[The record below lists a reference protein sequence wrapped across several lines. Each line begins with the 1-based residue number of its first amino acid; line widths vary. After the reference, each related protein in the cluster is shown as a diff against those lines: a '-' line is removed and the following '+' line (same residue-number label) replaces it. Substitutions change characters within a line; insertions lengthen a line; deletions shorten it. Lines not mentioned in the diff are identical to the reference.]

1 MYKGEQF
8 RPVLPLSSLNTRNSF
23 LDMSKKYSRQTL
35 LAAVAS
41 NLDSTVAA
49 KTFKVPASTIREHRR
64 NPPFNHRIGR
74 PSYLSPDQEA
84 HFVSLL
90 KLLPEYGFDVTK
102 DLALQLATEYFQSLY
117 LTSTPGD
124 KWLNLF
130 VKRHAQDIIWK
141 KQEKLERLRAKSF
154 TEEVRTGWFATL
166 KEVMTKH
173 KLFDKPNQIFNVDES
188 GFSDRTRGGECDNF
202 HS

>member
-8 RPVLPLSSLNTRNSF
+8 RPAMALSSLNTRNSF
-23 LDMSKKYSRQTL
+23 PDMSKKYSREAL
-35 LAAVAS
+35 LAAVTS

-49 KTFKVPASTIREHRR
+49 KTFKVLASTIREHRR
-64 NPPFNHRIGR
+64 NPPLNHRISR
-74 PSYLSPDQEA
+74 PSYLSSDQEA

-90 KLLPEYGFDVTK
+90 KLLPEYRFDVTK

-124 KWLNLF
+124 KWLNLC

-141 KQEKLERLRAKSF
+141 EQEKMERLRAKIF
-154 TEEVRTGWFATL
+154 TEEAGLR
-166 KEVMTKH
+166 H
-173 KLFDKPNQIFNVDES
+173 SRKP
-188 GFSDRTRGGECDNF
+188 
-202 HS
+202 

>member
-1 MYKGEQF
+1 MYKEEQF
-8 RPVLPLSSLNTRNSF
+8 RLVLALSSLNTRNSF
-23 LDMSKKYSRQTL
+23 LDMSKKYSLEAL
-35 LAAVAS
+35 LTTVTS

-64 NPPFNHRIGR
+64 NPTLNHRIGR
-74 PSYLSPDQEA
+74 PSYLSSDQEA

-130 VKRHAQDIIWK
+130 VKRHAMEETK
-141 KQEKLERLRAKSF
+141 KAGKTMRQKFHRRSSNRLVCNIQGS
-154 TEEVRTGWFATL
+154 
-166 KEVMTKH
+166 H
-173 KLFDKPNQIFNVDES
+173 D
-188 GFSDRTRGGECDNF
+188 
-202 HS
+202 

>member
-1 MYKGEQF
+1 MYKGERF
-8 RPVLPLSSLNTRNSF
+8 RPVLALSSLNTPNSF
-23 LDMSKKYSRQTL
+23 LDMSKKYSRETL

-41 NLDSTVAA
+41 NLESTVAA
-49 KTFKVPASTIREHRR
+49 KTFKVPASTIREHRP
-64 NPPFNHRIGR
+64 NAPLNHRIGR

-90 KLLPEYGFDVTK
+90 KLLPEYGFYVTK

-130 VKRHAQDIIWK
+130 VKRHTQDIIWK

-166 KEVMTKH
+166 KEVMT
-173 KLFDKPNQIFNVDES
+173 
-188 GFSDRTRGGECDNF
+188 RTTTVQF
-202 HS
+202 

>member
-1 MYKGEQF
+1 MYKEEQF
-8 RPVLPLSSLNTRNSF
+8 RPVLALCSLNTRDSF
-23 LDMSKKYSRQTL
+23 LEMSKKYPRTAL

-41 NLDSTVAA
+41 NLDSTGGA

-64 NPPFNHRIGR
+64 NPPLNHRIGR
-74 PSYLSPDQEA
+74 PSYLALDQET

-102 DLALQLATEYFQSLY
+102 DLALQLITEYFQSLY

-124 KWLNLF
+124 KWFNLF

-154 TEEVRTGWFATL
+154 TEEVRIGWFATL
-166 KEVMTKH
+166 KEIMTKH
-173 KLFDKPNQIFNVDES
+173 ELFDKPNQIFNVDES
-188 GFSDRTRGGECDNF
+188 GFSDRTRDGECENF
-202 HS
+202 DS